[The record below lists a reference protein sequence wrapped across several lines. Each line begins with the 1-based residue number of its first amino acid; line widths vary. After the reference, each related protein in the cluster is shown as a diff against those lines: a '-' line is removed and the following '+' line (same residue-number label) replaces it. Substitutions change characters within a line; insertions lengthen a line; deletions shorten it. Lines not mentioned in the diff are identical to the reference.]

1 MRDGERRLHLRRRE
15 LAASILRHATTSS
28 RDLDP
33 SELSKSNLYKP
44 NDPMRLA
51 DGYQAIRTSP
61 SPAIGPAEVV
71 LTAIRTTGFYR

>member
-1 MRDGERRLHLRRRE
+1 MRDGERRLHLRRRK
-15 LAASILRHATTSS
+15 LAASILQQATTS

-61 SPAIGPAEVV
+61 SPAIDPAEVV